1 MDATNIINSINA
13 IAEKIFKSV
22 EKDVF
27 KNLDILLNISP
38 DILKEEPLN
47 KIFSENLNENIL
59 LLLTCFIVLFSISYI
74 ITRFVFLYNGEQPV
88 NVFKFVLR
96 IIICVILSVSSF
108 YLIETLL
115 NINSMFTNVI
125 ASIGKDITGEEISF
139 QSLREIVVN
148 LDKYMSEEFLSLDGM
163 IKGVISFGATTIL
176 LNFSIRYATIILLIS
191 LTPIAII
198 FASSE
203 VTYDIFSNWLRLLLV
218 NLFIQNIVVAII
230 IIPLSFKKMDSA
242 MFKIV
247 LVGSIYLLYKV
258 NNFSK
263 EIFGNI
269 WRRTVKGR

>member
-27 KNLDILLNISP
+27 KNLDMLLNISP

-74 ITRFVFLYNGEQPV
+74 ITRLVFLYNGEQPV

>member
-74 ITRFVFLYNGEQPV
+74 ITRLVFLYNGEQPV

-191 LTPIAII
+191 LTPVAII